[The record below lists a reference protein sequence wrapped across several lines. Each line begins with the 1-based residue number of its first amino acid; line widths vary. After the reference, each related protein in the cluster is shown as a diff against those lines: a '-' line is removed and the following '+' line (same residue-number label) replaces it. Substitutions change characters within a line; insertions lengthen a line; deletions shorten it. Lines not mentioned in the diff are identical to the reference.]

1 MRTLGGVLFPALAGV
16 LAFFVFAPISCA
28 ESFNITSAPSGAN
41 VEIDGALVGTT
52 PFHTDY
58 PGGYFHK
65 THTVFGARLEHAM
78 TLRVSLAGYAAQQI
92 TITNGPFEWLSVN
105 GKRRGNYFVLKS
117 DHFDMKLAGGAES
130 ASATWAGD
138 ARVGPMH
145 PRTVAVAVAAAS
157 NEDAEKTRGV
167 GSVAILSDPA
177 GAEVYV
183 DGHFVGQTP
192 ATLHLASGAH
202 RIELR
207 AGGKRDWSREL
218 EVIKDSEVTVR
229 PVMERV
235 E

>member
-1 MRTLGGVLFPALAGV
+1 MRTLGRFCFPALAGV
-16 LAFFVFAPISCA
+16 LAIFVLAPLGCA
-28 ESFNITSAPSGAN
+28 ESLNITSAPAGAN

-78 TLRVSLAGYAAQQI
+78 TLRVSMDGYAAQQI
-92 TITNGPFEWLSVN
+92 TITDGPFEWLTVN

-117 DHFDMKLAGGAES
+117 DHFDMKLAAGAEA
-130 ASATWAGD
+130 ASVTWTGD

-145 PRTVAVAVAAAS
+145 PHAAVVAAVSDDGDKA
-157 NEDAEKTRGV
+157 RGV
-167 GSVAILSDPA
+167 GTLAILSDPA

-192 ATLHLASGAH
+192 ATMHLASGAH

-207 AGGKRDWSREL
+207 ASGKRDWARDL
-218 EVIKDSEVTVR
+218 EVIKDSETTVH
-229 PVMERV
+229 PVMERGQ
-235 E
+235 

>member
-1 MRTLGGVLFPALAGV
+1 MRKLGRFCFPALAGISAIFV
-16 LAFFVFAPISCA
+16 LAPLGRA
-28 ESFNITSAPSGAN
+28 ESLNVTSAPAGAN

-78 TLRVSLAGYAAQQI
+78 TLRVSLDGYAAQQI
-92 TITNGPFEWLSVN
+92 IITDGPFEWVAVS
-105 GKRRGNYFVLKS
+105 GRRHGNYFVLKS
-117 DHFDMKLAGGAES
+117 DHFDLKLTPGAEA

-145 PRTVAVAVAAAS
+145 AHALVAAALS
-157 NEDAEKTRGV
+157 DDGEKARGV
-167 GSVAILSDPA
+167 GSVAIVSDPA
-177 GAEVYV
+177 GAEIYV

-192 ATLHLASGAH
+192 ATMHLASGAH

-207 AGGKRDWSREL
+207 ASGKRDWARDL
-218 EVIKDSEVTVR
+218 EVIKDSETTVH

-235 E
+235 Q